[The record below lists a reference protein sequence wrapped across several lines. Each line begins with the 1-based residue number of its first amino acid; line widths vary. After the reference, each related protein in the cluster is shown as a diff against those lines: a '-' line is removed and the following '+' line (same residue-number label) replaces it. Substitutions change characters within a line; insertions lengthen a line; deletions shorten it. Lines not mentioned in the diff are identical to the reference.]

1 MPLLF
6 GDPRMISKIEEIM
19 KKESIQFNLFFV
31 LFLSFSIGL
40 QGQKKHKDIEKDFF
54 PFSVWYS
61 GGKARAPML
70 SAITPRS
77 TDEWT
82 TDLKQIK
89 DLGFNTVRTWVEW
102 AACEPEPGRYNF
114 DNLHL
119 LMRMANEVG
128 LKVFIQI
135 YVDSAPDWVA
145 HNHPHALFET
155 QSGHKV
161 HPQSAPGACMDN
173 KAVEDAILN
182 FYSETAKVA
191 NSYPNLFGW
200 DLWSEPHIIN
210 WASLNYIPNVQFCFC
225 EGTQTK
231 FRKWLE
237 KKYHTL
243 ENLNT
248 AWYRNFTDWTQV
260 EAPRFSTILSYTDF
274 IDWKTFIY
282 EKLVED
288 MQARYNAIRKVDTTH
303 LITAHAVGA
312 SLFQSPHVGAG
323 ATDDFLMARPLDYY
337 GVSIYPKHNNP
348 QYAWSVTTLRTV
360 MDFIRSANREKGGW
374 YVGELQ
380 AGLGTVALQVSDPVT
395 SDDHRIWIWSAIAKG
410 AKGVNIYAY
419 YPMSSGYEAG
429 GYGLINLDGT
439 ITERAVNAG
448 QIADVVNRNQ
458 QLFLNATPVK
468 AEVGIV
474 YNPLTQMVGGM
485 QRQDFPGALNQSLIG
500 YFQTFANY
508 NIPVD
513 FIHREHIEKQDF
525 SQYKLIII
533 PYPIMFT
540 RKAASGLRNFVENGG
555 YVLAEARIGW
565 NDDRGY
571 ASEIIPGLGMHDIF
585 GVRENEIRMRDD
597 IRFTITDENHPALQ
611 GFDENSKLTGSLY
624 VQSLKLLDNSDA
636 KILAST
642 GQGQP
647 TIVSNRY
654 GKGESMLVGTY
665 MGMAN
670 FSKINPDNDKF
681 FVNLLNWAK
690 IERPFTTTLDGRS
703 SNQVEVRL
711 QDKKDGYLL
720 FIINHSSE
728 SEEIGVELNIGSNG
742 TYTVRDIINETIKK
756 AYSID
761 NKLIINSRIDSK
773 GVHIIELTADK

>member
-1 MPLLF
+1 MKIKNLKIYLLF
-6 GDPRMISKIEEIM
+6 I
-19 KKESIQFNLFFV
+19 
-31 LFLSFSIGL
+31 LFLSITTGV
-40 QGQKKHKDIEKDFF
+40 QGQKKHERIEKGFF

-70 SAITPRS
+70 SEI
-77 TDEWT
+77 T
-82 TDLKQIK
+82 TDSEEEWRADLQQIK

-102 AACEPEPGRYNF
+102 ATCEPEPGKYNF

-119 LMRMANEVG
+119 LMRIANETG

-145 HNHPHALFET
+145 QNYPYALFEA
-155 QSGHKV
+155 QSGDKIY
-161 HPQSAPGACMDN
+161 PQSAPGACTDN
-173 KAVEDAILN
+173 KAVEDAVLN

-191 NSYPNLFGW
+191 TAYPNFFGW

-210 WASLNYIPNVQFCFC
+210 WASINYIPNVQFCFC
-225 EGTQTK
+225 SGTRAR
-231 FRKWLE
+231 FREWL
-237 KKYHTL
+237 KNKYNTL
-243 ENLNT
+243 DNLNS
-248 AWYRNFTDWTQV
+248 AWHRNFQDWGQV
-260 EAPRFSTILSYTDF
+260 DPPRFSTILSYTDF

-288 MQARYNAIRKVDTTH
+288 MQARYNAIRKVDKTH

-337 GVSIYPKHNNP
+337 GVSIYPKHNHP
-348 QYAWSVTTLRTV
+348 QSAWSVTTLRTV
-360 MDFIRSANREKGGW
+360 MDFTRSANREKGGW

-380 AGLGTVALQVSDPVT
+380 AGLGTIALQVSDPVT
-395 SDDHRIWIWSAIAKG
+395 SDDHRIWAWSAIAKG

-439 ITERAVNAG
+439 LTERAVNAG

-468 AEVGIV
+468 AEIGIV

-485 QRQDFPGALNQSLIG
+485 QRRDFPAALSQSLIG
-500 YFQTFANY
+500 YFQTFANH

-513 FIHREHIEKQDF
+513 FIHREHLENRDF

-540 RKAASGLRNFVENGG
+540 REAASGLRAFVENGG
-555 YVLAEARIGW
+555 YVLAEARMGW

-585 GVRENEIRMRDD
+585 GVRENEIKMRES
-597 IRFTITDENHPALQ
+597 IEFTVTDENHPAMQ
-611 GFDENSKLTGSLY
+611 GLEKGSKLMGSLY
-624 VQSLKLLDNSDA
+624 VESLSMLDNKDV
-636 KILAST
+636 KILAT
-642 GQGQP
+642 TEEGQP
-647 TIVSNRY
+647 AIVSTLY

-670 FSKINPDNDKF
+670 FQEFNSNNDKF
-681 FVNLLNWAK
+681 FINLLNWAN
-690 IERPFTTTLDGRS
+690 IERPFTTSLDGRTS
-703 SNQVEVRL
+703 DQVEVRL
-711 QDKKDGYLL
+711 QDTKNGYLV
-720 FIINHSSE
+720 FIINHSVR
-728 SEEIGVELNIGSNG
+728 SEEIDINLTMSSDGV
-742 TYTVRDIINETIKK
+742 YTFRDVINETRKK
-756 AYSID
+756 VKCSN
-761 NKLIINSRIDSK
+761 NKLNISARIDCK
-773 GVHIIELTADK
+773 DVHVIEVTQNN

>member
-1 MPLLF
+1 MQVGKKSLVLLL
-6 GDPRMISKIEEIM
+6 S
-19 KKESIQFNLFFV
+19 LTFV
-31 LFLSFSIGL
+31 IGV
-40 QGQKKHKDIEKDFF
+40 QGQMNNDKIEKDFF

-70 SAITPRS
+70 SKITPES
-77 TDEWT
+77 EQEWRR
-82 TDLKQIK
+82 DLQQIK

-102 AACEPEPGRYNF
+102 AACEPQPGKYNF

-119 LMRMANEVG
+119 LMRVANDVG
-128 LKVFIQI
+128 LKVFIQM

-145 HNHPHALFET
+145 TNHSHALFEA
-155 QSGHKV
+155 QSGDKV
-161 HPQSAPGACMDN
+161 HPQSAPGACTDN
-173 KAVEDAILN
+173 QSVEDAVLN
-182 FYSETAKVA
+182 FYTETAKVA

-225 EGTQTK
+225 NGTQSK
-231 FRKWLE
+231 FRNWLE
-237 KKYHTL
+237 NKYGSL
-243 ENLNT
+243 ENLNS
-248 AWYRNFTDWTQV
+248 AWYRNFSDWTQV

-282 EKLVED
+282 EKLVDD
-288 MQARYNAIRKVDTTH
+288 MQARYDAIRKVDSSH

-348 QYAWSVTTLRTV
+348 QYAWSLNTLRTV

-395 SDDHRIWIWSAIAKG
+395 ADDHRVWAWSAIAKG
-410 AKGVNIYAY
+410 AKGVNIFSY

-448 QIADVVNRNQ
+448 QIAKVINQ
-458 QLFLNATPVK
+458 NQPLFLSGTPIK
-468 AEVGIV
+468 SEIGIV

-485 QRQDFPGALNQSLIG
+485 QRQDYPGALSQSLIG
-500 YFQTFANY
+500 YFQTFANH

-513 FIHREHIEKQDF
+513 FIHREHIENQDF

-540 RKAASGLRNFVENGG
+540 EEAASGLRKFVENGG

-571 ASEIIPGLGMHDIF
+571 ASEIIPGLGLHDIF
-585 GVRENEIRMRDD
+585 GAREHEIRMRDD
-597 IRFTITDENHPALQ
+597 IKFAITNSNHPLLQ
-611 GFDENSKLTGSLY
+611 GIASTDTLTGALYNQSLTLLNNSKAEIIATNTHGES
-624 VQSLKLLDNSDA
+624 
-636 KILAST
+636 
-642 GQGQP
+642 
-647 TIVSNRY
+647 TIVSNRH
-654 GKGESMLVGTY
+654 GKGETLLIGSF

-670 FSKINPDNDKF
+670 FQKFNTVNDKF
-681 FVNLLNWAK
+681 FVNLLNWANIK
-690 IERPFTTTLDGRS
+690 RPYTTSHDGRTT
-703 SNQVEVRL
+703 NQVEVRL
-711 QDKKDGYLL
+711 QDTNNGHLL
-720 FIINHSSE
+720 FIINHSNQSE
-728 SEEIGVELNIGSNG
+728 KVDIALKMNSNG
-742 TYTVRDIINETIKK
+742 TYTAKNILDGTE
-756 AYSID
+756 
-761 NKLIINSRIDSK
+761 NKIQCNNNTLNIHEKVKSK
-773 GVHIIELTADK
+773 GVRVIEIKGSK